1 MSHSTP
7 DPVDL
12 EELRS
17 LMAVTF
23 ELPPEEVTDDA
34 HFAADLGVDSLTALE
49 ITTRLEDRYGVVL
62 SDDEF
67 KTVTTLLSVRELVRR
82 KLAAA

>member
-1 MSHSTP
+1 M
-7 DPVDL
+7 

-34 HFAADLGVDSLTALE
+34 HFAEDLGVDSLTALE